1 MPRDID
7 DKMRS
12 REHQRAHGEISS
24 DETLDPDVSEHDL
37 SDPDMDSPGSRREQ
51 GERSSS
57 SWDDD
62 EDMHEGYR

>member
-7 DKMRS
+7 DKMPS

-24 DETLDPDVSEHDL
+24 DEMLDPDMSEHDL

-51 GERSSS
+51 GERRS